1 MSWSGAFRL
10 VSLQPASK
18 GEIVKMFR
26 KAIVRLIDPFGIIR
40 NNIVQ
45 PLFVLYDQYRESTLD
60 NVREVLIRLAVI
72 LFVFACV
79 FWAAIFFYVTF
90 YYSYMPQIAHM
101 RPVYMQYK

>member
-1 MSWSGAFRL
+1 ML
-10 VSLQPASK
+10 
-18 GEIVKMFR
+18 R
-26 KAIVRLIDPFGIIR
+26 KALIRLIDPFGIIR

-45 PLFVLYDQYRESTLD
+45 PLWILYDQYRESTLD

-79 FWAAIFFYVTF
+79 FWAAIFCYVTF

-101 RPVYMQYK
+101 RPVYMQYQ

>member
-1 MSWSGAFRL
+1 MLRKALIRL
-10 VSLQPASK
+10 V
-18 GEIVKMFR
+18 
-26 KAIVRLIDPFGIIR
+26 DPFGIIR

-45 PLFVLYDQYRESTLD
+45 PLYVLYDQYKESTLD